1 MLFIQVILPVFLI
14 AAAGYFF
21 ERRSEVDIRSLADG
35 ALYLFAPSLVFSAL
49 VKSTVATDLL
59 SRLSLFMLI
68 YTLLMCA
75 MAFCIARFCK
85 FDYDTTRAFA
95 LTTSMMNIGNF
106 GLPLVFF
113 AYGEAALDIS
123 IVLFVLFNIPLSTLA
138 IIIAQGQG
146 VKWHQAIRNM
156 LKIPIFYGVALALI
170 CKMLSWQ
177 PPEFILRATE
187 LLGQAAIPVML
198 ILLGMQLARSKIT
211 QGWGFFGLAT
221 SIRLLIGPLIAIA
234 LVTILGLDGLSRK
247 VVILQT
253 STPSAVLPLLYC
265 LRFGTRPDLV
275 SGTILT
281 STLCS
286 ALTLTVLLYW
296 LG

>member
-14 AAAGYFF
+14 ASAGFVF
-21 ERRSEVDIRSLADG
+21 ARRSNADLRSLADG

-59 SRLSLFMLI
+59 GRLSLFMVA
-68 YTLLMCA
+68 YTLLMCLL
-75 MAFCIARFCK
+75 AFAVARVCR
-85 FDYDTTRAFA
+85 FDNDTTRAFT
-95 LTTSMMNIGNF
+95 LTTTMMNIGNF

-113 AYGEAALDIS
+113 AYGEAALEIS
-123 IVLFVLFNIPLSTLA
+123 IMLFVLFNIPLGTLA
-138 IIIAQGQG
+138 IVIAQGKG
-146 VKWHQAIRNM
+146 VRWHQAARNT

-177 PPEFILRATE
+177 PPGFILRATE

-198 ILLGMQLARSKIT
+198 VLLGMQLSRSKLT

-221 SIRLLIGPLIAIA
+221 AIRLLVGPLTAVM
-234 LVTILGLDGLSRK
+234 LTTLFGLDGLTRK

-253 STPSAVLPLLYC
+253 STPSAVMPLLYC

-286 ALTLTVLLYW
+286 ALTLTGLLYW